1 VKTICLL
8 ALLASLA
15 GSATGQNSTDSAQQ
29 KQVSASADDP
39 SQFFTRIELFNE
51 LQHYKD
57 DVYFNQT
64 VLRTNVKIG
73 KRFTTRIDIP
83 FIYNSR
89 VTINDVKHS
98 GIGDISFRLLGYKF
112 IENPIS
118 VVTASLEISLNTAE
132 SPLLGTG
139 KTLLTPLISY
149 SRIFRSK
156 KIIFAAIFQ
165 QTNSVGGNQT
175 RSDVSFSK
183 IQTVI
188 LKAWTRKMWTYMAPE
203 WYIDYVKGGLSMNL
217 KSRIVTAPFPRLN
230 LFATAGAGIFGDF
243 ITRFQWSG
251 EVGCRYYLFKN
262 KPK

>member
-1 VKTICLL
+1 VKPFFLL
-8 ALLASLA
+8 ALLANLA
-15 GSATGQNSTDSAQQ
+15 GIATSQNSTDSGQQ

-39 SQFFTRIELFNE
+39 SQFFTRIEFFNE
-51 LQHYKD
+51 LQRYKN

-73 KRFTTRIDIP
+73 KRFTTRLDIP

-89 VTINDVKHS
+89 DTTTDVKHS

-112 IENPIS
+112 FEDPRS
-118 VVTASLEISLNTAE
+118 AFTVSLEISLNTAE

-139 KTLLTPLISY
+139 KNVLIPLISY
-149 SRIFRSK
+149 SRIIQGK
-156 KIIFAAIFQ
+156 KLIFSAIFQ
-165 QTNSVGGNQT
+165 QSNSVSGDKT
-175 RSDVSFSK
+175 RSDISFSK
-183 IQTVI
+183 IQAVI
-188 LKAWTRKMWTYMAPE
+188 LKAWTKKMWTYLAPE

-217 KSRIVTAPFPRLN
+217 KSRIVTAPSPRLN

-243 ITRFQWSG
+243 VARFQWSG
-251 EVGCRYYLFKN
+251 EVGCRYYLFR